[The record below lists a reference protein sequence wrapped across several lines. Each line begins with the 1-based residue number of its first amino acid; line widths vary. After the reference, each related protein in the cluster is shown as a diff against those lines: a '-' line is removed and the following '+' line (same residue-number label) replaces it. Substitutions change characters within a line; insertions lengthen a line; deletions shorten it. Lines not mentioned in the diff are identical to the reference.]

1 MVKKNRKKN
10 NSAFTQIIV
19 WKERDCKAFFCRL
32 NDKQEAEHTWIPI
45 FGIKEIA
52 KVALERHTGAR
63 GLRSIMEDIMMD
75 IMYTA
80 SDKSGKRCIITKRTV
95 HNKKPLYKDIE
106 KVA

>member
-1 MVKKNRKKN
+1 M
-10 NSAFTQIIV
+10 ACF
-19 WKERDCKAFFCRL
+19 
-32 NDKQEAEHTWIPI
+32 EAK
-45 FGIKEIA
+45 GALKEIA

-80 SDKSGKRCIITKRTV
+80 PDKSGKRCIITKRTV

-106 KVA
+106 KVT